1 MARVND
7 RFTDNKNSA
16 AEAVKIYIPKNTS
29 GTASEQSF
37 ISEEKDEVRIYSRE
51 SFSQPSG
58 K

>member
-1 MARVND
+1 MQN
-7 RFTDNKNSA
+7 TDNKNSA